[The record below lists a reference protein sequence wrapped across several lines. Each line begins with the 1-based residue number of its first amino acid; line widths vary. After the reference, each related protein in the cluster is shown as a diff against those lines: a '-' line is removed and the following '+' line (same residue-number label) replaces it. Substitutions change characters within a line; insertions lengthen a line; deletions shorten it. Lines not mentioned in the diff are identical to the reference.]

1 MKMVPNKT
9 TGSSRRSYQRGYAN
23 SENAVASGVLGKA
36 KLRSAPIKP
45 AKAPK
50 AVKIDTGSP
59 KAVTAVTPRGY
70 GKTPALSPS
79 FGTTG
84 FTDEEFNT

>member
-9 TGSSRRSYQRGYAN
+9 TGSSRRSYQRGYAK
-23 SENAVASGVLGKA
+23 SGDAQASQALGSA
-36 KLRSAPIKP
+36 KVRSAPIKP

-50 AVKIDTGSP
+50 AVKIDTGEP
-59 KAVTAVTPRGY
+59 KAASALTPRGY

-84 FTDEEFNT
+84 FTDEEFNR